1 MESII
6 KKVIE
11 FFYIFNG
18 YEVVSALSNWQFII
32 VFISS
37 IVMILLC
44 GFSLA
49 KFTKKTDNYTKD
61 ILEIFRDSGKYI
73 DGLFVEIDDK
83 KELLRYFLFE
93 NKFKSKIIQE
103 HNRFVNNRYF
113 TDIGKKINYRF
124 VVNRLS
130 TKNGIIKKIN
140 KNKAIIESNSP
151 EKNSKDIN
159 FAFFVDKIKYGYNV
173 EYDNINRKLKITS
186 ENSIILIGNAGNG
199 KTTLM
204 CNMAQTL
211 LRKKY
216 PCIYINSKE
225 VTGNL
230 TKYFVDILPIFKKL
244 KQDNATMFFRVV
256 NLLLY
261 FKRKHFVILVDA
273 LNENDDETFIQS
285 INEFNKYIV
294 GFSRFKVMY
303 SCRKEYYNIRSKKYF
318 PDNNKKPFEIV
329 IDDNNKTHRATEKIF
344 NVYRQYYNYSGN
356 VREDSKNKMLNSLLL
371 MRMFFEVNVNS
382 SNDTSQLYNHRIFRQ
397 YIKKVNEANSE
408 IQLSVILD
416 KLSDLMIEN
425 KQYGEINITLL
436 DLSKS
441 LLDSILDNNLILSK
455 RITKHSG
462 EIHETEETLIY
473 FTFDEIRDYYLSRR
487 IIQRCGEKMNFD
499 FLFQTC
505 DYLYENKISAIEGVL
520 KYTYFHLMENRSYD
534 VAKEILYKYYNYS
547 NNDYYYEL
555 YNNTEYHV
563 LGVNI
568 VMECPRKSFLDFE
581 KYFIF
586 LIMNSDT
593 GIFIKLFNNLLKN
606 EICGYQPNLDIFIE
620 GILFEKTNIKKIIS
634 HFEQEYVDKD
644 YYIRNNYEKFET
656 LITYLDEYSENLFDN
671 KNIIKLF
678 ILLSILFPYKD
689 YFFAKVV
696 NNQFTYNLII
706 ELLNDN
712 KNEELNNK
720 LFDLKNTIENYNEN
734 IIDLFN
740 PNLKKFLGL

>member
-1 MESII
+1 
-6 KKVIE
+6 
-11 FFYIFNG
+11 
-18 YEVVSALSNWQFII
+18 
-32 VFISS
+32 
-37 IVMILLC
+37 
-44 GFSLA
+44 
-49 KFTKKTDNYTKD
+49 
-61 ILEIFRDSGKYI
+61 
-73 DGLFVEIDDK
+73 
-83 KELLRYFLFE
+83 
-93 NKFKSKIIQE
+93 
-103 HNRFVNNRYF
+103 
-113 TDIGKKINYRF
+113 
-124 VVNRLS
+124 
-130 TKNGIIKKIN
+130 
-140 KNKAIIESNSP
+140 
-151 EKNSKDIN
+151 
-159 FAFFVDKIKYGYNV
+159 
-173 EYDNINRKLKITS
+173 
-186 ENSIILIGNAGNG
+186 
-199 KTTLM
+199 
-204 CNMAQTL
+204 MAQTL

-344 NVYRQYYNYSGN
+344 NIYRQYYNYSGN

-547 NNDYYYEL
+547 NNDYYYEF
-555 YNNTEYHV
+555 NNDMEYYI

-568 VMECPRKSFLDFE
+568 VMECPRKVFWIS
-581 KYFIF
+581 
-586 LIMNSDT
+586 
-593 GIFIKLFNNLLKN
+593 
-606 EICGYQPNLDIFIE
+606 
-620 GILFEKTNIKKIIS
+620 KKIS
-634 HFEQEYVDKD
+634 
-644 YYIRNNYEKFET
+644 
-656 LITYLDEYSENLFDN
+656 
-671 KNIIKLF
+671 
-678 ILLSILFPYKD
+678 
-689 YFFAKVV
+689 YF
-696 NNQFTYNLII
+696 QS
-706 ELLNDN
+706 
-712 KNEELNNK
+712 
-720 LFDLKNTIENYNEN
+720 
-734 IIDLFN
+734 
-740 PNLKKFLGL
+740 